1 MVDNIDY
8 RRGKNIM
15 VLMVIAFMIIIIV
28 PMIIIIGLMILII
41 VVPTMLF
48 TERGELNVP
57 VGILRGEDCSQKGS
71 GDYSLKME
79 VVMTLTK
86 VMEMKMLMTKVTKFK
101 GMKIKMVM
109 TVTTAG
115 VVPKRYQKLQSVTA

>member
-1 MVDNIDY
+1 
-8 RRGKNIM
+8 
-15 VLMVIAFMIIIIV
+15 
-28 PMIIIIGLMILII
+28 
-41 VVPTMLF
+41 MLF

-79 VVMTLTK
+79 VVMTVTMVM
-86 VMEMKMLMTKVTKFK
+86 VMEMKMLMTKVTKYNNK
-101 GMKIKMVM
+101 KMKMAM

-115 VVPKRYQKLQSVTA
+115 VVPKRYQMLQSVAA

>member
-115 VVPKRYQKLQSVTA
+115 VVPKRYQKLQSVAA